1 MDQLAIDYTARRD
14 SGIQRAADHAGT
26 RWNRL
31 ARGYLLEF
39 VSRLQIGHDFL
50 AENFREFAE
59 DRGLEPPPDGR
70 AYGHVLRSAARDL
83 LIRKV
88 GYAPAKSSNLSPKVL
103 WRVT

>member
-1 MDQLAIDYTARRD
+1 MDQTTIEFRRD
-14 SGIQRAADHAGT
+14 DGIQRAADHAGPQ
-26 RWNRL
+26 WNRI

-39 VSRLQIGHDFL
+39 LARLSIGHDFL

-59 DRGLEPPPDGR
+59 GRGLEQPPDGR

-88 GYAPAKSSNLSPKVL
+88 GYAPAKSSNLSAKVL